1 MFDFGCGLVVN
12 SVVSFLIFV
21 IVGVIVFLLFKLLSW
36 FGFSYIALGF
46 VDLFY
51 LFGLGFD
58 YLTVCG

>member
-1 MFDFGCGLVVN
+1 MD
-12 SVVSFLIFV
+12 
-21 IVGVIVFLLFKLLSW
+21 VIVFLLFKLLSW

-58 YLTVCG
+58 YLTVRG